1 LEFQVPRA
9 ILEKKIE
16 RATTRQAKLEAIA
29 ELDTLLA
36 KRQVLIGVTRD
47 IVSHVTK
54 DAVATETILASQHKL
69 TNFDCYFPAVKAY
82 NAQCFDLA
90 CNDYSLRQM
99 YALVN
104 LCETGYKNADI
115 IASIDTLCSSRT
127 KECGIY

>member
-1 LEFQVPRA
+1 MPRA

-16 RATTRQAKLEAIA
+16 KATTRKAKIEAIA

-36 KRQVLIGVTRD
+36 KRRVLTDVTRD
-47 IVSHVTK
+47 IVTLVTK
-54 DAVATETILASQHKL
+54 DAEATQTILEAKHKL

-104 LCETGYKNADI
+104 LCETGYQSTDI
-115 IASIDTLCSSRT
+115 ISAIDSLCSSRT